1 MLGYTES
8 DLNKMINAVHDAKL
22 FYLRTPSD
30 LMDKTELRS
39 DLEMAVSFLQGLWAE
54 GYFDNAN
61 LIQDTN
67 APDWN
72 FLQGQIVA
80 TEHLLSVATDIMNDD
95 LQGKGY

>member
-30 LMDKTELRS
+30 LMDKTELRA

-54 GYFDNAN
+54 GYFD
-61 LIQDTN
+61 
-67 APDWN
+67 
-72 FLQGQIVA
+72 
-80 TEHLLSVATDIMNDD
+80 
-95 LQGKGY
+95 